1 MIYEVGFGIDI
12 LGIMDELDFLKFF
25 WISLLGFCL
34 LMCGCRTEYVP
45 VESVR
50 LDSVIIAS
58 LDRDSVFVRDSVY
71 LRERGDTVLKYKDK
85 YVYVYR
91 NVTDT
96 FTVYR
101 DREIEVPVPVERKL
115 SWWERVKLEYAEWVI
130 GVLVAVA
137 LVYALRKWLARKI
150 RKE

>member
-1 MIYEVGFGIDI
+1 MMWICV
-12 LGIMDELDFLKFF
+12 LFLF
-25 WISLLGFCL
+25 L
-34 LMCGCRTEYVP
+34 CGCRTVYVP
-45 VESVR
+45 LEVVKR
-50 LDSVIIAS
+50 DSVIIAL
-58 LDRDSVFVRDSVY
+58 LDRDSIFVRDSVFVREKS
-71 LRERGDTVLKYKDK
+71 DTVYKYKDK

-101 DREIEVPVPVERKL
+101 DREVEVPVPVEREL
-115 SWWERVKLEYAEWVI
+115 TWWERVKLEYAEWVI